1 MNIIIILLTEKIIVV
16 KIIRI
21 CYNDSIM
28 AHYGISAVGGDKMN
42 KNLKRL
48 AEPDVRMHLF
58 FMVLFALATLFFK
71 MYELA
76 AAEGAIILLLII
88 YSLIMS
94 RRKRKQLAA
103 YIESVTYDTETAKN
117 NTLMNFP
124 LPIAV
129 FRLEDSRI
137 VWGNEMFFDMCG
149 TTGTRLDARVAD
161 LVPEFSGKWL
171 MEGKSQYPG
180 LLEIDGRRYKVHGNI
195 VRSEK
200 NNENSAFMGIT
211 YWVDVTEY
219 DNIRLEY
226 ENSRPAAGVIVVDN
240 MDELLKNQPDRIK
253 NDIRE
258 TIDDKLSQWCEE
270 NRGLIRRYERD
281 RYLVVM
287 EKRYVEKLREEKF
300 SITDAVHQVV
310 SPNGVSAS
318 ISIGLGTDAATF
330 GEAIQFANVAAE
342 LALSRG
348 GDQTVIK
355 NRLSFEF
362 YGGRGFEVETRTKVK
377 SRVMANTFAE
387 LMHDSSRI
395 LVMGH
400 RFADLD
406 SVGAAVGVC
415 CLARKQG
422 VKANIV
428 IDMKRNVSKPL
439 ISRIAGEE
447 EYKDT
452 FISPQ
457 EAMLRADG
465 RTLLVV
471 VDTNRPEQV
480 EDADLLT
487 ACNRVAVIDHHRVA
501 ATYIQNAAMGYIEP
515 YASSVCELIAEIM
528 QEQLERGD
536 ILRCEAEAVLAGIVL
551 DTKSFTIRT
560 GERTFEAAAYLRR
573 MGADTTDVKKLLQTD
588 MDDTISR
595 YKIMQNATLY
605 RNVAIAAPEDV
616 QERVVA
622 AQAAD
627 ELLNI
632 SGVDA
637 SVVVA
642 PDGHGGAFASARS
655 IGELNVQ
662 IIMEKLGGGG
672 NRSAAAVQ
680 FKDMDVNTAVQ
691 KVYAAIDEYL
701 G

>member
-1 MNIIIILLTEKIIVV
+1 
-16 KIIRI
+16 
-21 CYNDSIM
+21 
-28 AHYGISAVGGDKMN
+28 MN
-42 KNLKRL
+42 KTLKRL
-48 AEPDVRMHLF
+48 AEPNVRMHLF
-58 FMVLFALATLFFK
+58 FMVLFAAATLFFK

-76 AAEGAIILLLII
+76 AAEGAVILLLVI
-88 YSLIMS
+88 YSLIVS

-137 VWGNEMFFDMCG
+137 VWGNEMFFTMCG
-149 TTGTRLDARVAD
+149 STGARLDARVAD
-161 LVPEFSGKWL
+161 MVPEFSGKWL
-171 MEGKSQYPG
+171 MEGKTQYPG
-180 LLEIDGRRYKVHGNI
+180 ILEIGGKRYRVHGNI

-200 NNENSAFMGIT
+200 SDEDGAFMGIT
-211 YWVDVTEY
+211 YWMDVTEY
-219 DNIRLEY
+219 DNIRREY
-226 ENSRPAAGVIVVDN
+226 ESSRPVAGIIVADN
-240 MDELLKNQPDRIK
+240 LDELLKNQPDRIK
-253 NDIRE
+253 NDLTE
-258 TIDDKLSQWCEE
+258 AIDDQLTQWCE
-270 NRGLIRRYERD
+270 NYHGLIRRYERD
-281 RYLVVM
+281 RYIIVM
-287 EKRYVEKLREEKF
+287 EKRCVEKLKEDKF
-300 SITDAVHQVV
+300 SITDQLHKVV

-318 ISIGLGTDAATF
+318 ISIGLGVDASGF
-330 GEAIQFANVAAE
+330 DEALQFANVAAE

-355 NRLSFEF
+355 NRLNFEF
-362 YGGRGFEVETRTKVK
+362 YGGRGFEIETRTKVK
-377 SRVMANTFAE
+377 SRVMASTFAE
-387 LMHDSSRI
+387 LMRDSSKV

-400 RFADLD
+400 KFADLD
-406 SVGAAVGVC
+406 SVGASVGVC

-428 IDMKRNVSKPL
+428 IDLKKNASAAL
-439 ISRIAGEE
+439 ISRISAEP
-447 EYKDT
+447 EYKDV
-452 FISPQ
+452 FISRQ
-457 EAMLRADG
+457 EGILRADG
-465 RTLLVV
+465 KTLLVV

-515 YASSVCELIAEIM
+515 YASSVCELIAEMM
-528 QEQLERGD
+528 QEQLDRD
-536 ILRCEAEAVLAGIVL
+536 DVLRCEAEAVLSGIVL

-560 GERTFEAAAYLRR
+560 GERTFDAAAYLRR

-605 RNVAIAAPEDV
+605 RNVAIAAPEEP

-637 SVVVA
+637 SIVVA

-655 IGELNVQ
+655 IGELNMQ
-662 IIMEKLGGGG
+662 IVMEKLGGGG
-672 NRSAAAVQ
+672 NRSAAAAQ
-680 FKDMDVNTAVQ
+680 FKDTDVKTALK
-691 KVYAAIDEYL
+691 KVYAAIDDYL

>member
-1 MNIIIILLTEKIIVV
+1 
-16 KIIRI
+16 
-21 CYNDSIM
+21 
-28 AHYGISAVGGDKMN
+28 MN

-48 AEPDVRMHLF
+48 AEPNVRMHLF
-58 FMVLFALATLFFK
+58 FMVLFAAATLFFK

-76 AAEGAIILLLII
+76 AAEGAVILLLVI
-88 YSLIMS
+88 YSLIVS

-137 VWGNEMFFDMCG
+137 VWGNEMFFTMCG
-149 TTGTRLDARVAD
+149 STGARLDARVAD
-161 LVPEFSGKWL
+161 MVPEFSGKWL
-171 MEGKSQYPG
+171 MEGKTQYPG
-180 LLEIDGRRYKVHGNI
+180 ILEIGGKRYRVHGNI

-200 NNENSAFMGIT
+200 SDEDGAFMGIT
-211 YWVDVTEY
+211 YWMDVTEY
-219 DNIRLEY
+219 DNIRREY
-226 ENSRPAAGVIVVDN
+226 ESSRPVAGIIVADN
-240 MDELLKNQPDRIK
+240 LDELLKNQPDRIK
-253 NDIRE
+253 NDLTE
-258 TIDDKLSQWCEE
+258 AIDDQLTQWCE
-270 NRGLIRRYERD
+270 NYHGLIRRYERD
-281 RYLVVM
+281 RYIIVM
-287 EKRYVEKLREEKF
+287 EKRCVEKLKEDKF
-300 SITDAVHQVV
+300 SITDQLHKVV

-318 ISIGLGTDAATF
+318 ISIGLGVDASGF
-330 GEAIQFANVAAE
+330 DEALQFANVAAE

-355 NRLSFEF
+355 NRLNFEF
-362 YGGRGFEVETRTKVK
+362 YGGRGFEIETRTKVK
-377 SRVMANTFAE
+377 SRVMASTFAE
-387 LMHDSSRI
+387 LMHDSSRV

-400 RFADLD
+400 KFADLD
-406 SVGAAVGVC
+406 SVGASVGVC

-428 IDMKRNVSKPL
+428 IDLKKNASAAL
-439 ISRIAGEE
+439 ISRISAEP
-447 EYKDT
+447 EYKDV

-457 EAMLRADG
+457 EAILRADG
-465 RTLLVV
+465 KTLLVV

-515 YASSVCELIAEIM
+515 YASSVCELIAEMM
-528 QEQLERGD
+528 QEQLDRD
-536 ILRCEAEAVLAGIVL
+536 DVLRCEAEAVLSGIVL

-560 GERTFEAAAYLRR
+560 GERTFDAAAYLRR

-605 RNVAIAAPEDV
+605 RNVAIAAPEEP

-637 SVVVA
+637 SIVVA

-655 IGELNVQ
+655 IGELNMQ
-662 IIMEKLGGGG
+662 IVMEKLGGGG
-672 NRSAAAVQ
+672 NRSAAAAQ
-680 FKDMDVNTAVQ
+680 FKDTDVKTALK
-691 KVYAAIDEYL
+691 KVYAAIDDYL

>member
-1 MNIIIILLTEKIIVV
+1 
-16 KIIRI
+16 
-21 CYNDSIM
+21 
-28 AHYGISAVGGDKMN
+28 
-42 KNLKRL
+42 
-48 AEPDVRMHLF
+48 
-58 FMVLFALATLFFK
+58 
-71 MYELA
+71 
-76 AAEGAIILLLII
+76 
-88 YSLIMS
+88 MS

-137 VWGNEMFFDMCG
+137 VWGNEMFFTMCG
-149 TTGTRLDARVAD
+149 STGARLDARVAD
-161 LVPEFSGKWL
+161 MVPEFSGKWL
-171 MEGKSQYPG
+171 MEGKTQYPG
-180 LLEIDGRRYKVHGNI
+180 ILEIGGKRYRVHGNI

-200 NNENSAFMGIT
+200 SDEDGAFMGIT
-211 YWVDVTEY
+211 YWMDVTEY
-219 DNIRLEY
+219 DNIRREY
-226 ENSRPAAGVIVVDN
+226 ESSRPVAGIIVADN
-240 MDELLKNQPDRIK
+240 LDELLKNQPDRIK
-253 NDIRE
+253 NDLTE
-258 TIDDKLSQWCEE
+258 AIDDQLTQWCE
-270 NRGLIRRYERD
+270 NYHGLIRRYERD
-281 RYLVVM
+281 RYIIVM
-287 EKRYVEKLREEKF
+287 EKRCVEKLKEDKF
-300 SITDAVHQVV
+300 SITDQLHKVV

-318 ISIGLGTDAATF
+318 ISIGLGVDASGF
-330 GEAIQFANVAAE
+330 DEALQFANVAAE

-355 NRLSFEF
+355 NRLNFEF
-362 YGGRGFEVETRTKVK
+362 YGGRGFEIETRTKVK
-377 SRVMANTFAE
+377 SRVMASTFAE
-387 LMHDSSRI
+387 LMRDSSKV

-400 RFADLD
+400 KFADLD
-406 SVGAAVGVC
+406 SVGASVGVC

-428 IDMKRNVSKPL
+428 IDLKKNASAAL
-439 ISRIAGEE
+439 ISRISAEP
-447 EYKDT
+447 EYKDV
-452 FISPQ
+452 FISRQ
-457 EAMLRADG
+457 EAILRADG
-465 RTLLVV
+465 KTLLVV

-515 YASSVCELIAEIM
+515 YASSVCELIAEMM
-528 QEQLERGD
+528 QEQLDRD
-536 ILRCEAEAVLAGIVL
+536 DVLRCEAEAVLSGIVL

-560 GERTFEAAAYLRR
+560 GERTFDAAAYLRR

-605 RNVAIAAPEDV
+605 RNVAIAAPEEP

-637 SVVVA
+637 SIVVA

-655 IGELNVQ
+655 IGELNMQ
-662 IIMEKLGGGG
+662 IVMEKLGGGG
-672 NRSAAAVQ
+672 NRSAAAAQ
-680 FKDMDVNTAVQ
+680 FKDTDVKTALK
-691 KVYAAIDEYL
+691 KVYAAIDDYL

>member
-1 MNIIIILLTEKIIVV
+1 
-16 KIIRI
+16 
-21 CYNDSIM
+21 
-28 AHYGISAVGGDKMN
+28 MN

-48 AEPDVRMHLF
+48 AEPNVRMHLF
-58 FMVLFALATLFFK
+58 FMVLFAAATLFFK

-76 AAEGAIILLLII
+76 AAEGAVILLLVI
-88 YSLIMS
+88 YSLIVR

-137 VWGNEMFFDMCG
+137 VWGNEMFFTMCG
-149 TTGTRLDARVAD
+149 STGARLDARVAD
-161 LVPEFSGKWL
+161 MVPEFSGKWL
-171 MEGKSQYPG
+171 MEGKTQYPG
-180 LLEIDGRRYKVHGNI
+180 ILEIGGKRYRVHGNI

-200 NNENSAFMGIT
+200 SDEDGAFMGIT
-211 YWVDVTEY
+211 YWMDVTEY
-219 DNIRLEY
+219 DNIRREY
-226 ENSRPAAGVIVVDN
+226 ESSRPVAGIIVADN
-240 MDELLKNQPDRIK
+240 LDELLKNQPDRIK
-253 NDIRE
+253 NDLTE
-258 TIDDKLSQWCEE
+258 AIDDQLTQWCE
-270 NRGLIRRYERD
+270 NYHGLIRRYERD
-281 RYLVVM
+281 RYIIVM
-287 EKRYVEKLREEKF
+287 EKRCVEKLKEDKF
-300 SITDAVHQVV
+300 SITDQLHKVV

-318 ISIGLGTDAATF
+318 ISIGLGVDASGF
-330 GEAIQFANVAAE
+330 DEALQFANVAAE

-355 NRLSFEF
+355 NRLNFEF
-362 YGGRGFEVETRTKVK
+362 YGGRGFEIETRTKVK
-377 SRVMANTFAE
+377 SRVMASTFAE
-387 LMHDSSRI
+387 LMHDSSRV

-400 RFADLD
+400 KFADLD
-406 SVGAAVGVC
+406 SVGASVGVC

-428 IDMKRNVSKPL
+428 IDLKKNASAAL
-439 ISRIAGEE
+439 ISRISAEP
-447 EYKDT
+447 EYKDV

-457 EAMLRADG
+457 EAILRADG
-465 RTLLVV
+465 KTLLVV

-515 YASSVCELIAEIM
+515 YASSVCELIAEMM
-528 QEQLERGD
+528 QEQLDRD
-536 ILRCEAEAVLAGIVL
+536 DVLRCEAEAVLSGIVL

-560 GERTFEAAAYLRR
+560 GERTFDAAAYLRR

-605 RNVAIAAPEDV
+605 RNVAIAAPEEP

-637 SVVVA
+637 SIVVA

-655 IGELNVQ
+655 IGELNMQ
-662 IIMEKLGGGG
+662 IVMEKLGGGG
-672 NRSAAAVQ
+672 NRSAAAAQ
-680 FKDMDVNTAVQ
+680 FKNTDVKTALK
-691 KVYAAIDEYL
+691 KVYAAIDDYL

>member
-1 MNIIIILLTEKIIVV
+1 
-16 KIIRI
+16 
-21 CYNDSIM
+21 
-28 AHYGISAVGGDKMN
+28 MN

-48 AEPDVRMHLF
+48 AEPNVRMHLF
-58 FMVLFALATLFFK
+58 FMVLFAAATLFFK

-76 AAEGAIILLLII
+76 AAEGAVILLLVI
-88 YSLIMS
+88 YSLIVS

-137 VWGNEMFFDMCG
+137 VWGNEMFFTMCG
-149 TTGTRLDARVAD
+149 STGARLDARVAD
-161 LVPEFSGKWL
+161 MVPEFSGKWL
-171 MEGKSQYPG
+171 MEGKTQYPG
-180 LLEIDGRRYKVHGNI
+180 ILEIGGKRYRVHGNI

-200 NNENSAFMGIT
+200 SDEDGAFMGIT
-211 YWVDVTEY
+211 YWMDVTEY
-219 DNIRLEY
+219 DNIRREY
-226 ENSRPAAGVIVVDN
+226 ESSRPVAGIIVADN
-240 MDELLKNQPDRIK
+240 LDELLKNQPDRIK
-253 NDIRE
+253 NDLTE
-258 TIDDKLSQWCEE
+258 AIDDQLTQWCE
-270 NRGLIRRYERD
+270 NYHGLIRRYERD
-281 RYLVVM
+281 RYIIVM
-287 EKRYVEKLREEKF
+287 EKRCVEKLKEDKF
-300 SITDAVHQVV
+300 SITDQLHKVV

-318 ISIGLGTDAATF
+318 ISIGLGVDASGF
-330 GEAIQFANVAAE
+330 DEALQFANVAAE

-355 NRLSFEF
+355 NRLNFEF
-362 YGGRGFEVETRTKVK
+362 YGGRGFEIETRTKVK
-377 SRVMANTFAE
+377 SRVMASTFAE
-387 LMHDSSRI
+387 LMRDSSKV

-400 RFADLD
+400 KFADLD
-406 SVGAAVGVC
+406 SVGASVGVC

-428 IDMKRNVSKPL
+428 IDLKKNASAAL
-439 ISRIAGEE
+439 ISRISAEP
-447 EYKDT
+447 EYKDV
-452 FISPQ
+452 FISRQ
-457 EAMLRADG
+457 EAILRADG
-465 RTLLVV
+465 KTLLVV

-515 YASSVCELIAEIM
+515 YASSVCELIAEMM
-528 QEQLERGD
+528 QEQLDRD
-536 ILRCEAEAVLAGIVL
+536 DVLRCEAEAVLSGIVL

-560 GERTFEAAAYLRR
+560 GERTFDAAAYLRR

-595 YKIMQNATLY
+595 YKIMQIATLY
-605 RNVAIAAPEDV
+605 RNVAIAAPEEP

-637 SVVVA
+637 SIVVA

-655 IGELNVQ
+655 IGELNMQ
-662 IIMEKLGGGG
+662 IVMEKLGGGG
-672 NRSAAAVQ
+672 NRSAAAAQ
-680 FKDMDVNTAVQ
+680 FKDTDVKTALK
-691 KVYAAIDEYL
+691 KVYAAIDDYL